1 MKISE
6 IMTENPVCC
15 TDTMSLQEA
24 ARMMAEKDCG
34 SIPVVQSLE
43 NKKPIGMVTDRDITI
58 RTVAQ
63 NKNPLEMIVAE
74 AMTDN
79 PVTVTPETSVEDC
92 CETMERN
99 QIRRVPVVD
108 WAGHLCGIVA
118 LADIARKAPKYETAE
133 LVKDISMKSYEE
145 AARSRD
151 AFQML

>member
-15 TDTMSLQEA
+15 TDTMSLHEA
-24 ARMMAEKDCG
+24 AQMMAEKDCG
-34 SIPVVQSLE
+34 SIPVVKSPE
-43 NKKPIGMVTDRDITI
+43 NKKPIGMITDRDITI
-58 RTVAQ
+58 RAVAQ

-79 PVTVTPETSVEDC
+79 PITVTPETSVEEC

-108 WAGHLCGIVA
+108 GAGNLCGIVA
-118 LADIARKAPKYETAE
+118 QADVARKAPKYETAE

-145 AARSRD
+145 VTRSRD
-151 AFQML
+151 AFRML